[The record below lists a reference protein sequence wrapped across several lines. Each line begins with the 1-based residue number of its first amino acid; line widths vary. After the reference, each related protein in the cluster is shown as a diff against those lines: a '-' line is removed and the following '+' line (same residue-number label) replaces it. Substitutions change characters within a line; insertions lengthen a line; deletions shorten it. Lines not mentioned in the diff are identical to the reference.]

1 MPSNQQ
7 LLEIIA
13 IQTQIAQYGLDLGLV
28 MGLVVN
34 RTLELLHA
42 DGAVVEMAEGEDMVY
57 RASAG
62 IAAAHLGLRLKRNH
76 SLSGLCV
83 QMGETI
89 LCNDVESDPRADLP
103 ACRRIGL
110 RSMIV
115 VPLQHKNTT
124 VGVLKVLS
132 RTPQHFKAAHVTLLG
147 LLSELISASMFYA
160 GLYDHDCLLHRAT
173 HDQLTGLPNRALFM
187 DRLRLLLDNA
197 VAPVLPTLTV
207 LMIDMDGFKSINDH
221 YGHRIGDAALCEFGH
236 RLKTALRPCDTVARL
251 GGDEFGAILYPVP
264 SRPEVHCI
272 IEQLMQQIK
281 SPFLFEDHTYQL
293 RASIGAAYFPED
305 GKDLDTLM
313 ETADQRMYAVKK
325 EHHQQREQL
334 ALPESVCTT

>member
-89 LCNDVESDPRADLP
+89 LCNDVE
-103 ACRRIGL
+103 
-110 RSMIV
+110 
-115 VPLQHKNTT
+115 
-124 VGVLKVLS
+124 
-132 RTPQHFKAAHVTLLG
+132 
-147 LLSELISASMFYA
+147 
-160 GLYDHDCLLHRAT
+160 
-173 HDQLTGLPNRALFM
+173 
-187 DRLRLLLDNA
+187 
-197 VAPVLPTLTV
+197 
-207 LMIDMDGFKSINDH
+207 
-221 YGHRIGDAALCEFGH
+221 
-236 RLKTALRPCDTVARL
+236 
-251 GGDEFGAILYPVP
+251 
-264 SRPEVHCI
+264 
-272 IEQLMQQIK
+272 
-281 SPFLFEDHTYQL
+281 
-293 RASIGAAYFPED
+293 
-305 GKDLDTLM
+305 
-313 ETADQRMYAVKK
+313 
-325 EHHQQREQL
+325 
-334 ALPESVCTT
+334 